1 MRIAT
6 LEKIHELLKGEVE
19 ARRNAEDILKKA
31 HRKRQD
37 DLEAI
42 AAAVDGM
49 KDESLA
55 AAKRAA
61 DEAKA
66 VHDDAIRELF
76 AAVAALRDFE
86 KQEF

>member
-42 AAAVDGM
+42 AAAVDDM

-66 VHDDAIRELF
+66 VHDDTIRELF

>member
-1 MRIAT
+1 
-6 LEKIHELLKGEVE
+6 
-19 ARRNAEDILKKA
+19 
-31 HRKRQD
+31 
-37 DLEAI
+37 
-42 AAAVDGM
+42 M

-66 VHDDAIRELF
+66 EYDDAIQEFF

-86 KQEF
+86 RQEF